1 MGIFIEDLLNFGNLI
16 DAELEFKLSPE
27 ELKKAYPSV
36 DFDIREGILRLLVKK
51 KVLLWEKRVEV
62 RLSEDGEVFKD
73 REGSGQWVFFK
84 VLSKGG
90 LEEVLK
96 LQGFKSE
103 GEKLGVDIM
112 PAVSITDTYL
122 KIPKQFREKLLINR
136 YRLGKDHL
144 LLYFRFE
151 K

>member
-27 ELKKAYPSV
+27 ELKKAYPSL
-36 DFDIREGILRLLVKK
+36 DFDIREGILSLV
-51 KVLLWEKRVEV
+51 VRKRVFMWERRLEV

-73 REGSGQWVFFK
+73 RESSGQWVFFR

-90 LEEVLK
+90 VEEVLK
-96 LQGFKSE
+96 LPGFRSG
-103 GEKLGVDIM
+103 GEKLGMDIM
-112 PAVSITDTYL
+112 PAVSTTDTYI